1 MTRLLSGWSAHL
13 PMSQTGGGENM
24 AITHETLTFLIQF
37 GGFIVTSLS
46 LVVTIVIAL
55 TPKKK

>member
-1 MTRLLSGWSAHL
+1 
-13 PMSQTGGGENM
+13 MSQTGGGENM